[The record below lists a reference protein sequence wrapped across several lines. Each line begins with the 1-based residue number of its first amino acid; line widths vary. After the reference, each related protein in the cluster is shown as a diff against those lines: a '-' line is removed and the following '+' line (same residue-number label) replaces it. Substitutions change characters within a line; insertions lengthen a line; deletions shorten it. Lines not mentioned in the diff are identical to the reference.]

1 MKTKLALDKNEKT
14 FELLGE
20 YIPGYNKNRAL
31 NGIGL
36 KLKTEDECIK
46 YTAELNVALAKAEL
60 EYASIKKLE
69 KYYNTT
75 FPSDN
80 KNCLSTPHYLYNK
93 IKSSISEIKKSIL
106 KFCPR
111 NSRRAAGSYSSATQ
125 TMNVSHLC
133 NKAPYIEDMYLE
145 VYPDY
150 VHQMLD
156 VLEKY
161 MQIASDIIQLCQE
174 LMKEENEIR
183 NNDEYLKEIEASCRA
198 DLEETASLI
207 KMLGY

>member
-80 KNCLSTPHYLYNK
+80 PN
-93 IKSSISEIKKSIL
+93 
-106 KFCPR
+106 FR
-111 NSRRAAGSYSSATQ
+111 NT
-125 TMNVSHLC
+125 
-133 NKAPYIEDMYLE
+133 
-145 VYPDY
+145 
-150 VHQMLD
+150 
-156 VLEKY
+156 
-161 MQIASDIIQLCQE
+161 II
-174 LMKEENEIR
+174 
-183 NNDEYLKEIEASCRA
+183 
-198 DLEETASLI
+198 
-207 KMLGY
+207 